1 MFDNICKFLVESF
14 STDFA
19 TWLLGEPIALTELSP
34 QDLSLEPIRADA
46 LILLQSKEF
55 ILHLEFQTRPKL
67 RVPFRMADYRLRGYR
82 RFPKKRMKQVVIYLK
97 RTNSRR
103 VYQTTFTLEETFHRF
118 QVIRLWEQ
126 PSSAFLQS
134 PGLLPFAV
142 LCQSEDRVETKR
154 QVAMEIDNIGDLQT
168 QNNVTASTAILA
180 GLVLEEK
187 VIQQLLRRDLMKE
200 SVVYQSIQAEGRTE
214 GRTEGRAEGLQEG
227 IQLMALNM
235 LREGLSIEV
244 VARITGLS
252 VEQVE
257 QLEP

>member
-1 MFDNICKFLVESF
+1 
-14 STDFA
+14 
-19 TWLLGEPIALTELSP
+19 
-34 QDLSLEPIRADA
+34 
-46 LILLQSKEF
+46 
-55 ILHLEFQTRPKL
+55 
-67 RVPFRMADYRLRGYR
+67 
-82 RFPKKRMKQVVIYLK
+82 MKQVVIYLK

-126 PSSAFLQS
+126 PSSVFLQS

-142 LCQSEDRVETKR
+142 LCQSEDRIETLR
-154 QVAMEIDNIGDLQT
+154 QVAMEINTIRDSQT

-200 SVVYQSIQAEGRTE
+200 SVIYQSIQAESRA
-214 GRTEGRAEGLQEG
+214 EGRAEGRVEGRAEGIQEG
-227 IQLMALNM
+227 IQLMAINM
-235 LREGLSIEV
+235 RKEGLSIEV

-252 VEQVE
+252 VEQVQ
-257 QLEP
+257 QLEL